1 MLDLK
6 MSFAW
11 DIGEHVPFEV
21 SKMCTGEGPP
31 SLKIHRLSTGRT
43 ERHFTRQLLLLQ
55 GPSPVLVRFLIELQ
69 QPQPPA
75 PAAAAAAASPQWRW
89 PSCGAAAPPP
99 PNSVS
104 MLSTRPRT
112 NEVCQYGVLATFGV
126 STGKLPQQVLFASH
140 LHQPTWGFFDDQST
154 PSKHSKP
161 VEPLSSWKTI

>member
-1 MLDLK
+1 

-69 QPQPPA
+69 QPQPPDKRQQLRHHPNRVS
-75 PAAAAAAASPQWRW
+75 PAAEQLHRR
-89 PSCGAAAPPP
+89 PPIAFRCCR
-99 PNSVS
+99 
-104 MLSTRPRT
+104 L
-112 NEVCQYGVLATFGV
+112 VLARTKSVNTEFWPRLESAPG
-126 STGKLPQQVLFASH
+126 SS
-140 LHQPTWGFFDDQST
+140 
-154 PSKHSKP
+154 PSKFCSHHICISQLGGFLMIKALP
-161 VEPLSSWKTI
+161 PSIVNP